1 LVELGIVS
9 HFAEVG
15 SSHQTSRR
23 LSSHALALLISSGRC
38 FLSHNL
44 RRFVMS
50 VKAIPDGYHSVTP
63 YLIVSDAARALEFY
77 KQAFGAVE
85 LMRLDGPNGKVMHAE
100 VKIGDSPVM
109 LADEFPEMDAISP
122 QTLKGTPVSLMIYVE
137 DVDAR
142 FKQAVTAGAKV
153 QREVQDQFY
162 GDRSGTLV
170 DPFGHVW
177 SLATH
182 VEDVTM
188 EQVKERLAQMMKQSP
203 EC

>member
-1 LVELGIVS
+1 
-9 HFAEVG
+9 
-15 SSHQTSRR
+15 
-23 LSSHALALLISSGRC
+23 
-38 FLSHNL
+38 
-44 RRFVMS
+44 MS
-50 VKAIPDGYHSVTP
+50 VKPIPEGYHSVTP

-85 LMRLDGPNGKVMHAE
+85 LMRLDGSNGKIMHAE

-122 QTLKGTPVSLMIYVE
+122 QTLKGTPVE

-142 FKQAVTAGAKV
+142 FKQAIAAGATV

-182 VEDVTM
+182 VEDVTV
-188 EQVKERLAQMMKQSP
+188 EQVKERLEQMMKQSP